1 MQLTISGHQIDLT
14 DSMKHYIGEKMQRIE
29 RHFDHLNSIDVVLHV
44 EKIHHK
50 AEATVIGKGITLH
63 AHADSDN
70 MYASIDDLTDK
81 LDSQVRKHKEKIT
94 NHHRGASPLKFQE
107 LETSSSDLGKP
118 SIGEQALAEQAIA
131 ELDLPEQNSA

>member
-14 DSMKHYIGEKMQRIE
+14 DSMKHYIKEKMQRIE
-29 RHFDHLNSIDVVLHV
+29 RHFDHLNSIDVILHV

-50 AEATVIGKGITLH
+50 AEATVNAKGITIH
-63 AHADSDN
+63 AHTESDN

-94 NHHRGASPLKFQE
+94 NHHQNGGALKNQV
-107 LETSSSDLGKP
+107 LEK
-118 SIGEQALAEQAIA
+118 EREAI
-131 ELDLPEQNSA
+131 

>member
-14 DSMKHYIGEKMQRIE
+14 DSMKNYINEKMQKIE

-50 AEATVIGKGITLH
+50 AEATVNAKGVTMH
-63 AHADSDN
+63 ATADTEN
-70 MYASIDDLTDK
+70 MYTSIDELTDK

-94 NHHRGASPLKFQE
+94 NHHRGGNVIKNQE
-107 LETSSSDLGKP
+107 L
-118 SIGEQALAEQAIA
+118 I
-131 ELDLPEQNSA
+131 